1 MNTTASIERYPLQT
15 KPNLSGLIQNLGS
28 SYSGLEQAINE
39 LVDDSV
45 SALRANTDSRS
56 PRHIR
61 ITLEERGASV
71 NITVEDTG
79 VGISDID
86 EALRIAGTAARLT
99 PMNEHGMG
107 LKQAIAYV
115 VKHGGDWS
123 LVTRDALSRD
133 CSTCWAVN
141 PPHNKLDGTMEVE
154 ACSEW
159 PGELAGTGTIVRLTC
174 PKELFGTIE
183 TGVRG
188 NPPFSRLAA
197 LLEESLRYT
206 YADIIRADEASIEVV
221 SVPIS
226 GKTEC
231 HKLKPL
237 EPDWTDECTDIKPT
251 VIDLG
256 GGPVTVSGRYGL
268 ITAAEDAERHYQAN
282 LATSGA
288 VISLNGRIISGQLFS
303 EIWGKTRHPSGN
315 GFVLRLDVRS
325 DSLEAL
331 PETTAEKNG
340 FRQGDR
346 RLKTLYSW
354 IRAHVAL
361 PGGKEKLEI
370 RLFKK
375 LEAKMRMESPKSRIT
390 RELFVFTSLGFKD
403 RVDLFVANDD
413 GVVCAFEGKAKNTK
427 SADIYQLRRYWDG
440 CVHDGINITDG
451 VLIGSKHN
459 DEVRALV
466 AYINT
471 QVGEDGRPYRFHLAT
486 WAEYGIDVSAV

>member
-1 MNTTASIERYPLQT
+1 MNNAATIERYPLQT

-28 SYSGLEQAINE
+28 SYSGMGQAINE

-56 PRHIR
+56 PKRIR
-61 ITLEERGASV
+61 ITLEECAANV
-71 NITVEDTG
+71 NIAVEDTG
-79 VGISDID
+79 VGISDLD
-86 EALRIAGTAARLT
+86 EALRIAGTAVRLT

-115 VKHGGDWS
+115 MKHGGDWS
-123 LVTRDALSRD
+123 LVTRDELSRE
-133 CSTCWAVN
+133 CATCWAVN
-141 PPHNKLDGTMEVE
+141 PPHNKLDGAMQVE

-174 PKELFGTIE
+174 PTELFATIE
-183 TGVRG
+183 TGICG
-188 NPPFSRLAA
+188 NPPFSRLVA
-197 LLEESLRYT
+197 LLEEELRYT
-206 YADIIRADEASIEVV
+206 YADIIRADDASIEVV
-221 SVPIS
+221 AIPTS
-226 GKTEC
+226 GKAQC

-237 EPDWTDECTDIKPT
+237 EPDWKDGYTDIKPT
-251 VIDLG
+251 TIDLG

-282 LATSGA
+282 LASSA
-288 VISLNGRIISGQLFS
+288 IVSLTGRIISGQLFS
-303 EIWGKTRHPSGN
+303 EIWGRTRHPSGN

-331 PETTAEKNG
+331 PETTTEKNG
-340 FRQGDR
+340 FRQGDP
-346 RLKTLYSW
+346 RLKALYSW

-375 LEAKMRMESPKSRIT
+375 LEAKMHMDSVHARIS

-403 RVDLFVANDD
+403 RLDLFVATDD
-413 GVVCAFEGKAKNTK
+413 GLVCAYEGKAKNTK
-427 SADIYQLRRYWDG
+427 SADVYQLRRYWDG
-440 CVHDGINITDG
+440 CVHDGIVITDG

-471 QVGEDGRPYRFHLAT
+471 QTAAKLGQTMASTLRRRK
-486 WAEYGIDVSAV
+486 

>member
-45 SALRANTDSRS
+45 SALRANTDRRS
-56 PRHIR
+56 PKLIR
-61 ITLEERGASV
+61 ITLEERAASV

-86 EALRIAGTAARLT
+86 EALRIAGTSARLT

-107 LKQAIAYV
+107 LKQVIAYV
-115 VKHGGDWS
+115 MKNGGDWS

-141 PPHNKLDGTMEVE
+141 PPHNKLDETMEVE

-159 PGELAGTGTIVRLTC
+159 PGELAGTGTIIHLDC
-174 PKELFGTIE
+174 PKELFATIE

-188 NPPFSRLAA
+188 NPPFLRLAA
-197 LLEESLRYT
+197 LLEEGLRYT
-206 YADIIRADEASIEVV
+206 YADIIRADEASIEIV
-221 SVPIS
+221 SVPII

-237 EPDWTDECTDIKPT
+237 EPDWNDGYTDIRPT
-251 VIDLG
+251 TIDLG
-256 GGPVTVSGRYGL
+256 GGPVTVSGRYGR
-268 ITAAEDAERHYQAN
+268 IKAAEDAERHYQAN

-315 GFVLRLDVRS
+315 DFVLRLDVHS
-325 DSLEAL
+325 DSLEGL
-331 PETTAEKNG
+331 PETTTEKNG
-340 FRQGDR
+340 FRQGDP
-346 RLKTLYSW
+346 RLKALYSW
-354 IRAHVAL
+354 IRAQVAL

-375 LEAKMRMESPKSRIT
+375 LEAKMQMDSAYSRIT

-403 RVDLFVANDD
+403 RIDLFAATDD
-413 GVVCAFEGKAKNTK
+413 GAVCAFEGKAKNTK

-471 QVGEDGRPYRFHLAT
+471 QTGEDGRPYRFRLAT